1 MRSQQ
6 LNPSRLHWTKR
17 SKRSET
23 KRCDGEANSRA
34 RRRHCLAHAQMHS
47 AAIRFDAMRCRA
59 GDSCCHATLNYSGP
73 PEGRQGDGTS
83 SSTQHGQTIP
93 VATCRDKRI
102 FLRLIDVPRVTGGSR
117 NWSACGES
125 WGGREHLLGRPGT
138 EILEPTR
145 LGRDSRRTPLRC
157 APAEPFSQRSVA
169 ADPSCRNGGWI
180 EGLSRSSSRSG
191 ETVGFE

>member
-1 MRSQQ
+1 MQSGRFLLPCDPQ
-6 LNPSRLHWTKR
+6 LQ
-17 SKRSET
+17 
-23 KRCDGEANSRA
+23 RA
-34 RRRHCLAHAQMHS
+34 
-47 AAIRFDAMRCRA
+47 
-59 GDSCCHATLNYSGP
+59 T
-73 PEGRQGDGTS
+73 GRTAGDGTS

-191 ETVGFE
+191 ETVGFEQVERLRVRSLRPVGHVFWFAYSSGVAAAA